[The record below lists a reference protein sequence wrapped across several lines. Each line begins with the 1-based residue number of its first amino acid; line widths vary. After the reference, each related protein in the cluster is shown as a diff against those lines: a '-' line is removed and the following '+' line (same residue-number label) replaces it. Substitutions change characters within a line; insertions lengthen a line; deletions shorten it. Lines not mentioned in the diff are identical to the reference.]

1 MRRSLSRAAAIV
13 VLSLSAMLAVT
24 AIGSSANARTLR
36 RVQMVHMMNRAR
48 VDHGSARLS
57 ASRRLV
63 HSAKQHSRSMASR
76 GYIFH
81 TRSLSTTLRG
91 MSWRVAGENVGSGG
105 SVDSLF
111 KAFMHSSEHRRNIL
125 RSNFR
130 HVGVGM
136 VRSGDY
142 LWVTI
147 IFYG

>member
-1 MRRSLSRAAAIV
+1 
-13 VLSLSAMLAVT
+13 
-24 AIGSSANARTLR
+24 
-36 RVQMVHMMNRAR
+36 
-48 VDHGSARLS
+48 
-57 ASRRLV
+57 
-63 HSAKQHSRSMASR
+63 MASK

-81 TRSLSTTLRG
+81 TRSLSTYLRG
-91 MSWRVAGENVGSGG
+91 MSWRVAGENVGAGD

-136 VRSGDY
+136 VRSGGY

-147 IFYG
+147 ILYG